1 MTSRGSTQPPARVL
15 LENHHTPTLFYQSTD
30 KRIMTPEQFTAAY
43 EALQEDKKIIEGEI
57 EVLKQ
62 EYIESL
68 PFKVGDCVRID
79 LGRRTIEKAWIAEIG
94 VSAWNLNCVDLAIN
108 KPKKDGTR
116 SNRREC
122 EYCVR
127 LSEVELI
134 KGEG

>member
-1 MTSRGSTQPPARVL
+1 
-15 LENHHTPTLFYQSTD
+15 
-30 KRIMTPEQFTAAY
+30 MTPEQFTAAY
-43 EALQEDKKIIEGEI
+43 EAMQEEKKIIEDKIGT
-57 EVLKQ
+57 LKQ
-62 EYIESL
+62 QYIESL

-79 LGRRTIEKAWIAEIG
+79 FGGRTIEKAWITEIE
-94 VSAWNLNCVDLAIN
+94 VRAWNPNSVNLAIN